1 VLNPVGFS
9 IKEHLQNFVI
19 VSVFYITAYSL
30 TLGFVA
36 PLQQMLFSNVITE
49 LSLLFLP
56 HGVRVL
62 VVYFFGWRGVLY
74 LIPSAYLMKILSS
87 QAGIPLDPWSP
98 LFNIIA
104 CYVGF
109 QLVKFALPE
118 RFSGAQLPKWR
129 DFGLVALCGSI
140 FNSAG
145 MTLLHQNE
153 LDLFIALGYVIGDMA
168 GFFVCFFILIYA
180 FRFARLLA
188 KVDDA

>member
-1 VLNPVGFS
+1 MLNKVGFS
-9 IKEHLQNFVI
+9 VKEHLQNFVI
-19 VSVFYITAYSL
+19 VSVFYVTAYSL

-36 PLQQMLFSNVITE
+36 PLQQLVFTNVIYE

-62 VVYFFGWRGVLY
+62 AIYFFSWRGVLY
-74 LIPSAYLMKILSS
+74 LIPSAYLMKILSY

-98 LFNIIA
+98 LFNILA

-109 QLVKFALPE
+109 ELVRLALPK
-118 RFSGAQLPKWR
+118 RFSGAQFPKWR
-129 DFGLVALCGSI
+129 YFGLVALFGSI
-140 FNSAG
+140 FNSAA

-153 LDLFIALGYVIGDMA
+153 LNLFIALGYVIGDMA
-168 GFFVCFFILIYA
+168 GFFVCFFILIYG

-188 KVDDA
+188 KVEDA